1 MRPQPLPPGP
11 GQESVW
17 DYPRPPRL
25 EDTSRHIQVVFNG
38 IVIADTRRAR
48 RVLETSHPPI
58 YYISPDDIQ
67 MQYLKP
73 TSRSSMCEW
82 KGSASYYAVTVAG
95 KSAPDAAW
103 TYRRPTP
110 AFVTIRDY
118 VAFYP
123 QVMDSCTVDGEQV
136 TPQPGEFYGGWITR
150 DVVGP
155 FKGEPGSWGW

>member
-48 RVLETSHPPI
+48 RVLETSHPPV
-58 YYISPDDIQ
+58 YYIPPDDIQ
-67 MQYLKP
+67 IQYLKP

-82 KGSASYYAVTVAG
+82 KGSASYYTMTVAG

-110 AFVTIRDY
+110 AFVTIKDF

-123 QVMDSCTVDGEQV
+123 QLMDSCTVDGEQV
-136 TPQPGEFYGGWITR
+136 TPQPGEFYGGWITN

>member
-1 MRPQPLPPGP
+1 MW
-11 GQESVW
+11 E
-17 DYPRPPRL
+17 YPRPPRV
-25 EDTSRHIQVVFNG
+25 EDTAKHIQVVFNG
-38 IVIADTRRAR
+38 VVIADTRRAR

-58 YYISPDDIQ
+58 YYIPPDDIQ

-110 AFVTIRDY
+110 AFVTIKDY

-123 QVMDSCTVDGEQV
+123 QLMDSCTVDGEQV

>member
-1 MRPQPLPPGP
+1 MRPQPLSPGP

-17 DYPRPPRL
+17 EYPRPPRV
-25 EDTSRHIQVVFNG
+25 EDTAKHILVVFNG
-38 IVIADTRRAR
+38 VVIADTRRAR

-58 YYISPDDIQ
+58 YYIPPDDIQ
-67 MQYLKP
+67 MQHLKP

-110 AFVTIRDY
+110 AFVTIKDY

-123 QVMDSCTVDGEQV
+123 QMMDSCTVDGEHV

>member
-17 DYPRPPRL
+17 EYPRPPRL
-25 EDTSRHIQVVFNG
+25 EDTSRHIQVVFNS

-58 YYISPDDIQ
+58 YYIPPDDIQ

-82 KGSASYYAVTVAG
+82 KGSAAYYTCLLYTSPSPRDRTRSRMPS
-95 KSAPDAAW
+95 SA
-103 TYRRPTP
+103 
-110 AFVTIRDY
+110 
-118 VAFYP
+118 
-123 QVMDSCTVDGEQV
+123 
-136 TPQPGEFYGGWITR
+136 
-150 DVVGP
+150 
-155 FKGEPGSWGW
+155 

>member
-1 MRPQPLPPGP
+1 MRPKPLPPGP
-11 GQESVW
+11 SQESVW
-17 DYPRPPRL
+17 EYPRPPRL

-58 YYISPDDIQ
+58 YYIPPDDIQ
-67 MQYLKP
+67 MQYLRS
-73 TSRSSMCEW
+73 TSRSSTCEW
-82 KGSASYYAVTVAG
+82 KGPASYYALTVAG

-110 AFVTIRDY
+110 AFVTIKDY

-123 QVMDSCTVDGEQV
+123 QVMDACTVDGEQV
-136 TPQPGEFYGGWITR
+136 TPQPGEFYGGWITN

>member
-1 MRPQPLPPGP
+1 M
-11 GQESVW
+11 
-17 DYPRPPRL
+17 
-25 EDTSRHIQVVFNG
+25 
-38 IVIADTRRAR
+38 
-48 RVLETSHPPI
+48 LETSHPPI
-58 YYISPDDIQ
+58 YYVPPDNIQ
-67 MQYLKP
+67 MQYFKP

-95 KSAPDAAW
+95 KSAPDTAW
-103 TYRRPTP
+103 TSGRPT
-110 AFVTIRDY
+110 AGLCHAIKDY

-123 QVMDSCTVDGEQV
+123 QLINSCTVDGEQV